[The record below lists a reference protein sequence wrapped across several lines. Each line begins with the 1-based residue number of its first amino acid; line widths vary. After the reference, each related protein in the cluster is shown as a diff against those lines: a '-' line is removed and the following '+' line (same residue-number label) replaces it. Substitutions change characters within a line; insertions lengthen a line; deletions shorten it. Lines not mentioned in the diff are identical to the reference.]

1 MVFHLPRVLTRDQ
14 VAAIN
19 AAMDSVAYVD
29 GMQTGGANV
38 RNIKKNRQVSSDDP
52 IRAQMDTTIQ
62 AALKANGDFQ
72 VIAVPYRVASVT
84 LSSYV
89 PGLFYGD
96 HADNAVMGR
105 QTGEPMRSD
114 LSMTI
119 FLNDPADYDGGELLL
134 DTDLKPT
141 SWKLPAGD
149 AVIYPS
155 FSLHRV
161 DPVRR
166 GERRVAVT
174 WIQSHIRSPQQRQ
187 ILIDLSQVLS
197 WMIKSNP
204 GGRAHE
210 HPEFRRLDK
219 IRSNLTR
226 LWAEF

>member
-1 MVFHLPRVLTRDQ
+1 MRID
-14 VAAIN
+14 A
-19 AAMDSVAYVD
+19 
-29 GMQTGGANV
+29 
-38 RNIKKNRQVSSDDP
+38 
-52 IRAQMDTTIQ
+52 TIQ
-62 AALKANGDFQ
+62 AALKANADFQ
-72 VIAVPYRVASVT
+72 IIAVPYRIATVT
-84 LSSYV
+84 VSSYV

-105 QTGEPMRSD
+105 GGPDLLRSD
-114 LSMTI
+114 LSMTV
-119 FLNDPADYDGGELLL
+119 FLSDPADYDGGELLL
-134 DTDLKPT
+134 DTDLRPS

-174 WIQSHIRSPQQRQ
+174 WIQSHIRSPQHRQ
-187 ILIDLSQVLS
+187 ILIDLAQVLS